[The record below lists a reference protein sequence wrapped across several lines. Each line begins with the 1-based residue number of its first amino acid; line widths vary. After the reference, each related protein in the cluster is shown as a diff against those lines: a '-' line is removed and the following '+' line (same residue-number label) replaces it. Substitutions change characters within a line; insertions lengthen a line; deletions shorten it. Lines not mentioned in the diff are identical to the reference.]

1 MAEMVWV
8 LDSVYR
14 QSRADIQDKLLAILN
29 TPGLELLDGDLL
41 LQAITWY
48 VEQEVDFIDAYNAA
62 WLLAQ
67 GMEVAYTFDRKHFSR
82 LDGIRVRVPG
92 ED

>member
-1 MAEMVWV
+1 LLERATAV
-8 LDSVYR
+8 LPVSDE
-14 QSRADIQDKLLAILN
+14 
-29 TPGLELLDGDLL
+29 ELIYKGVAAGVLDGDLL

-82 LDGIRVRVPG
+82 LDGISVCVPG
-92 ED
+92 EA